1 MGPRRAVLSANA
13 SSSLLVR
20 RRRRALTGQSR
31 ATTKVSIVY
40 FLVICLFLESW
51 GTGVFGLLLLS
62 CCRREHFGTLLDT
75 REVFEEIELRVAVFG
90 DRIAEESLQL
100 RLKAFLSV
108 ARKLF

>member
-1 MGPRRAVLSANA
+1 M
-13 SSSLLVR
+13 
-20 RRRRALTGQSR
+20 RRALCWCAGDGEHWAEQGDYKSL
-31 ATTKVSIVY
+31 IVY

>member
-1 MGPRRAVLSANA
+1 M
-13 SSSLLVR
+13 R
-20 RRRRALTGQSR
+20 RRRRALGR
-31 ATTKVSIVY
+31 ATTKSLIVY
-40 FLVICLFLESW
+40 FLVVCLFLESW

-100 RLKAFLSV
+100 RLKAFFSV